1 VELCGE
7 CLCRARSPPVAAS
20 PLQQQTESEC
30 CIAGGTLPE
39 GWDCALRFRITSRR
53 HGRQGVTTDNFYYSP
68 CGKTLRT
75 HKQVAESLGLQPLTK
90 DQMKQQQF
98 RSDDLAPVSE
108 QFSVVS
114 FTFLDS
120 VSGAAAS
127 ASSKPNGK
135 RSHSAMAATDTAAGS
150 PACSPLQQHQPACSA
165 PAALAGSTLQAVSCS
180 LEAAH
185 QLCCSSGLPAPP
197 AVQQPAAKR
206 TKAALAAKYNSTAS
220 CNFASPSSAA
230 VTAMGAAAA
239 SSVLSCQTSGEGS
252 GAVCSQ
258 PGLAAAVATGCEDQ
272 TQQPLPQHLAPAQ
285 PAASSTSPSRGSSSK
300 AVSSRLVVPAAAQKR
315 PQPQQQCR
323 VVQPVPKP
331 WKPRAQPAWRA
342 KLRELATAAVLA
354 EELSAATHTG

>member
-1 VELCGE
+1 M
-7 CLCRARSPPVAAS
+7 
-20 PLQQQTESEC
+20 
-30 CIAGGTLPE
+30 PE
-39 GWDCALRFRITSRR
+39 GWGCALRFRITSRR
-53 HGRQGVTTDNFYYSP
+53 RGRQGVTTDNFYYSP

-75 HKQVAESLGLQPLTK
+75 HKQVAECLGLQPLTK

-108 QFSVVS
+108 QFSIVS
-114 FTFLDS
+114 FTLLDS
-120 VSGAAAS
+120 VSGAGAS
-127 ASSKPNGK
+127 ASSKLGK

-150 PACSPLQQHQPACSA
+150 PVCSPVQQHQPACSA
-165 PAALAGSTLQAVSCS
+165 PAALAGSTPQAVSCS

-185 QLCCSSGLPAPP
+185 QLCCSSGLPAAPT
-197 AVQQPAAKR
+197 VQQPAAKR

-230 VTAMGAAAA
+230 ATAMGAAAA
-239 SSVLSCQTSGEGS
+239 AAASSVVSCQTSCEGS

-258 PGLAAAVATGCEDQ
+258 SGLAAAAATGREDQ

-285 PAASSTSPSRGSSSK
+285 PAASSTSPSRASSSK
-300 AVSSRLVVPAAAQKR
+300 AVSSRLVVPAAAQQR
-315 PQPQQQCR
+315 AQPQQQRR

-354 EELSAATHTG
+354 EELSAAAASADTHTS